1 MALAVSFFAPGSL
14 EKYQWHEMGY
24 KEIQSQ
30 MRILSSFP
38 EAVVLEEAVVLRI
51 FALKNFAKFTGK
63 YLSQSFF

>member
-1 MALAVSFFAPGSL
+1 
-14 EKYQWHEMGY
+14 MGY